1 MSPSIKQLKYLCAV
15 AEHKHFTK
23 AADACFVTQST
34 LSAAIA
40 ELESQLD
47 AKVFERN
54 KKSVLITP
62 LGEKLLKQA
71 RVILGDVE
79 DFVALAKA
87 HAEPLSGDLR
97 LGVIPTIGPFL
108 LPPMLTSL
116 RRNYP
121 KLKLFLKEEMSA
133 QLERQLQQGQ
143 LDLIILALPYALPD
157 MEVISLCKD
166 EFLLCLP
173 PGHAFEKLKQVEQG
187 QLRGESLLLLEEGH
201 CLRDHALEACQLK
214 AAATDI
220 VYQGNSLHTLVQ
232 MVANGLGL
240 TLLPAMSV
248 AADVLGDTHL
258 SIKHFSNENVDRE
271 IGMAWRKTDPRRDD
285 YLLLAEHI
293 KAHLAATAN
302 TESSEAAVKKAAAK
316 TDVKKKALANKAL
329 ARKGL

>member
-1 MSPSIKQLKYLCAV
+1 MTPSIKQLKYLCAV
-15 AEHKHFTK
+15 AEHRHFTK

-54 KKSVLITP
+54 KKTVLITP

-79 DFVALAKA
+79 DFLALAKS

-108 LPPMLTSL
+108 LPPMLGGM
-116 RRNYP
+116 REAFPR
-121 KLKLFLKEEMSA
+121 LKLFLKEEMSA

-143 LDLIILALPYALPD
+143 LDLVILALPYPLPD
-157 MEVISLCKD
+157 METVSLFKD

-173 PGHAFEKLKQVEQG
+173 PGHQFEKLKQVQQQ
-187 QLRGESLLLLEEGH
+187 QLRGESLLLLEAGH
-201 CLRDHALEACQLK
+201 CLRDHALEACQLQST
-214 AAATDI
+214 AMDV

-232 MVANGLGL
+232 MVAHGLGM
-240 TLLPAMSV
+240 TLLPAMSI
-248 AADVLGDTHL
+248 AAEALGDTHPSL
-258 SIKHFSNENVDRE
+258 KHFSSDNVNRE
-271 IGMAWRKTDPRRDD
+271 IGMAWRKTDPRRDE
-285 YLLLAEHI
+285 YLLLADYI
-293 KAHLAATAN
+293 KSHL
-302 TESSEAAVKKAAAK
+302 KAQ
-316 TDVKKKALANKAL
+316 
-329 ARKGL
+329 

>member
-1 MSPSIKQLKYLCAV
+1 MAPSIKQLKYLCAV

-47 AKVFERN
+47 IKVFERN
-54 KKSVLITP
+54 KKAVLITP
-62 LGEKLLKQA
+62 LGERLLKQA

-79 DFVALAKA
+79 DFVALAKV
-87 HAEPLSGDLR
+87 HAQPLSGDLR

-108 LPPMLTSL
+108 LPPMLGGL
-116 RRNYP
+116 RREFP
-121 KLKLFLKEEMSA
+121 QLKLFLKEEMSA
-133 QLERQLQQGQ
+133 QLERQLQQGR
-143 LDLIILALPYALPD
+143 LDLVILALPYPLPD
-157 MEVISLCKD
+157 MEKVTLFED

-173 PGHAFEKLKQVEQG
+173 PGHEFEKLKQVQQQ

-201 CLRDHALEACQLK
+201 CLRDHALEACQLRST
-214 AAATDI
+214 AMDV

-232 MVANGLGL
+232 MVANGLGM

-258 SIKHFSNENVDRE
+258 SIKHFSSDNVNHQ
-271 IGMAWRKTDPRRDD
+271 IGMAWRKTDPRREE
-285 YLLLAEHI
+285 YLLLADYI
-293 KAHLAATAN
+293 KRHV
-302 TESSEAAVKKAAAK
+302 SH
-316 TDVKKKALANKAL
+316 
-329 ARKGL
+329 

>member
-1 MSPSIKQLKYLCAV
+1 MTPSIKQLKYLCAV
-15 AEHKHFTK
+15 AEHRHFTK

-54 KKSVLITP
+54 KKTVLITP

-79 DFVALAKA
+79 DFLALAKS

-108 LPPMLTSL
+108 LPPMLGGM
-116 RRNYP
+116 REAFPR
-121 KLKLFLKEEMSA
+121 LKLFLKEEMSA

-143 LDLIILALPYALPD
+143 LDLVILALPYPLPD
-157 MEVISLCKD
+157 METVSLFKD

-173 PGHAFEKLKQVEQG
+173 PGHQFEKLKQVQQQ
-187 QLRGESLLLLEEGH
+187 QLRGESLLLLEAGH
-201 CLRDHALEACQLK
+201 CLRDHALEACQLQST
-214 AAATDI
+214 AMDV

-232 MVANGLGL
+232 MVANGLGM
-240 TLLPAMSV
+240 TLLPAMSI
-248 AADVLGDTHL
+248 AAEALGDTHPSL
-258 SIKHFSNENVDRE
+258 KHFSSDNVNRE
-271 IGMAWRKTDPRRDD
+271 IGMAWRKTDPRRDE
-285 YLLLAEHI
+285 YLLLADYI
-293 KAHLAATAN
+293 KSHL
-302 TESSEAAVKKAAAK
+302 KAQ
-316 TDVKKKALANKAL
+316 
-329 ARKGL
+329 